1 MADLGGHEGVR
12 QAPLPGLPDLP
23 GRPIVEDFAQQF
35 SAAQKQTEA
44 FLSHPAPA
52 VRCCLHPTAGCS
64 PSVCSSPR
72 GASTSAPARPQQQP
86 ALWPQCG
93 AVRRRPAQPASAPA
107 KHVKRQGQA
116 AVPETGDPEPLDP
129 ALQEMVTAPLLP
141 PEEGRVENLLFPF
154 CSVPKTS
161 IKEQFLFPPGPKR
174 ARMAGL
180 RDLVSTLP
188 SPSLFASGQQGP
200 VRGRDAFSRI
210 PCPTM
215 EPGQCHT
222 THSDPTSRR
231 TAFRVG
237 PLCSISLPHRGYVSN
252 SPGPACTVPGGLARA
267 PQAVSLAPED
277 YQTRLRVSVRPA
289 SPQVQ
294 GHSVHLSVEQG
305 CPVLHAE
312 VAVLLTKDAIEPV
325 PPAEMK
331 SGFYSPYFIVP
342 KKDGGLRPILDL
354 RVLNQALHKLPFRM
368 LTQRRIFQC
377 VRPFDWFAAIDLK
390 DAYFH
395 VLILP
400 RHRPFLRFAFEGRAY
415 QYKALPFGLSL
426 SPRVFTKVVEAAL
439 VP

>member
-1 MADLGGHEGVR
+1 M
-12 QAPLPGLPDLP
+12 
-23 GRPIVEDFAQQF
+23 
-35 SAAQKQTEA
+35 
-44 FLSHPAPA
+44 
-52 VRCCLHPTAGCS
+52 
-64 PSVCSSPR
+64 
-72 GASTSAPARPQQQP
+72 
-86 ALWPQCG
+86 
-93 AVRRRPAQPASAPA
+93 
-107 KHVKRQGQA
+107 
-116 AVPETGDPEPLDP
+116 
-129 ALQEMVTAPLLP
+129 
-141 PEEGRVENLLFPF
+141 ENLLFPF
-154 CSVPKTS
+154 CSVPPLTPGGS
-161 IKEQFLFPPGPKR
+161 IYPWVSGTQNFNKR
-174 ARMAGL
+174 AVSFSSGSQEGEDGSV

-237 PLCSISLPHRGYVSN
+237 PLCSISLPHRGYVSD
-252 SPGPACTVPGGLARA
+252 SPGPACTVPGGLDRA

-277 YQTRLRVSVRPA
+277 YQTRLRDSVRPA

-305 CPVLHAE
+305 CPCLACRICGPTGEGRDRARPSSRDE
-312 VAVLLTKDAIEPV
+312 VR
-325 PPAEMK
+325 
-331 SGFYSPYFIVP
+331 FYSPYFIVP

-354 RVLNQALHKLPFRM
+354 RVLNRALHKLPFRM

-395 VLILP
+395 VSILP

-439 VP
+439 VPLREAGIRILNYLDDWLIMAQSRALLCEHRDMVLSHLSRLGLQVNREKSKLSPTQRISFLGMELDSVNLTARLSVRC